1 MDYVVGDQ
9 PGAARGEQKNVE
21 AVSYAQGAHPGSTY
35 KLIYNSGG
43 FQVAQRVN

>member
-1 MDYVVGDQ
+1 MDYVVVDQ
-9 PGAARGEQKNVE
+9 RGAAWGDQKNVD
-21 AVSYAQGAHPGSTY
+21 AASYAQGAHPGSTY